1 MAIFSCGPSVPGDR
15 RRQAASRRRRRAVGR
30 AEPLEPRLAL
40 TASTGDESEAQAVSL
55 GVHPQS
61 MVCGCPLCAAPE
73 PPALEQRALAMPA
86 RAQFPLADTFKLH
99 SLPSASKRIY
109 LDFDGHL
116 TQNTLWQ
123 NYFNNPVV
131 DTPAFSLDADY
142 ATFSTVELEAVQ
154 DVFARVAEDFA
165 PFEVDVTT
173 EQPTDAD
180 LINSGGGDTRWGV
193 RVVVGGDGA
202 WIGSAG
208 IAIVNGF
215 GASDLSPAFAFAD
228 QWWKTNFNFVAGCI
242 SHEAGHTLGL
252 SHHGYQGAE
261 YYGGRGNWGPLM
273 GNPSTLLTQ
282 WSNGGYGG
290 ATNPTQDDLAVITTD
305 AGNGFGYRGD
315 DHGNSLAAATAYAGT
330 DLTGIVERNDD
341 VDLFRF
347 YTGRGA
353 VIDVTPAAIGANLD
367 VRAEILDSTGA
378 VVASSNPLGVLTAS
392 FNTTLTAGTYYLRVQ
407 GTGEGDQ
414 ATTGYSNYGSIG
426 QYTVRMQLEA
436 QPSIGTV
443 EDRVGTIQGP
453 VANGGLTNDPRPLV
467 SGVGVRGSIV
477 TLTAAGVPLGTGTV
491 AADGRWS
498 VAVTSPLA
506 DGLHQLLVSDSLGST
521 ATSSY
526 AITVDTA
533 APPVPVITRLDDDA
547 GPIQGTI
554 APGGRTDDTT
564 PIVIGTAAA
573 GAKVTVYDN
582 AVALGTTTADGAGGW
597 TFIPTARP
605 AGLHAFTAT
614 AQDDAGNESV
624 SSAPAAEVTIDVT
637 APAVPVIVS
646 VNDAVPP
653 VVGSVANGGS
663 TNDRSPTISGTGDP
677 GSLVRVAANG
687 ITIGESVVSGAGS
700 WSLTPSSPLA
710 NGTSTLVATAFD
722 DVGNPSAGSTPF
734 TIQVDTVAPVV
745 SIARIGAGTLT
756 IGRTAGIV
764 FTISEPVATFTAA
777 DVTVTG
783 GVLSGFTGSGAAYSA
798 TFTPT
803 AGFAGAA
810 TIAVATGTVTDAA
823 GNPNAASGPLPIA
836 IDTVAPTVAITRAGS
851 ALLAAGDTA
860 VVTFTLSERSTTFTV
875 GDVTVGNGSLSNF
888 SGSGRVYTAT
898 FTPRVQ
904 FAGTATLAVAE
915 GVFSDVAG
923 NGNLAA
929 QTLSIPVDTVYP
941 YVIGFGASIP
951 ATTLRIGDSVTL
963 FTRFSEPMTPQ
974 GSMTVRLNS
983 GGQASLVADADGRTA
998 QGTYTVQ
1005 PGEVAADLDVV
1016 AIVPN
1021 GTLRNA
1027 GGKIIAP
1034 TLPAPA
1040 SSLATRHDLVIDGAV
1055 KLRDPG
1061 SGFSVDP
1068 AVIRDLGI
1076 VQRIPI
1082 RFTTPVTGVTIS
1094 SFHLTL
1100 DNVVQPLVGARLQ
1113 GAGQAYTLLLPV
1125 GRTRPFGIYGL
1136 GIAPGAAIR
1145 ATANGALISTVSSVF
1160 WGSGTSVGMVP
1171 AVPQSLVA
1179 TRTAP
1184 VGDRIAARLTWAEA
1198 RPNAGGAVTGYLVE
1212 YRLAGSS
1219 QWTRVRLPVAASPAP
1234 ATAVDGLLAG
1244 MTYEFRVAAMNPAGI
1259 GGYAVSRPLLVG

>member
-1 MAIFSCGPSVPGDR
+1 MAIFSWRRAIPSD
-15 RRQAASRRRRRAVGR
+15 RRQAATKRRRRAVGL

-40 TASTGDESEAQAVSL
+40 SASTGDDAESQAGSL
-55 GVHPQS
+55 GIHPLS
-61 MVCGCPLCAAPE
+61 TTCSCPRCAAPQ
-73 PPALEQRALAMPA
+73 PPALEQRAMAMPA
-86 RAQFPLADTFKLH
+86 RAQFPLADTFTLH

-123 NYFNNPVV
+123 TYFNYPVV

-142 ATFSTVELEAVQ
+142 ANFSTLELESIQ
-154 DVFARVAEDFA
+154 DIFARVVEDFA

-180 LINSGGGDTRWGV
+180 LINSGGSDTRWGV

-208 IAIVNGF
+208 IAVVNSF
-215 GASDLSPAFAFAD
+215 GINDLSPAFAFAD
-228 QWWKTNFNFVAGCI
+228 QWWKTEFNFVAGCI

-252 SHHGYQGAE
+252 AHHGYQGAE

-273 GNPSTLLTQ
+273 GNPDTLLTQ
-282 WSNGGYGG
+282 WSNGEYAG
-290 ATNPTQDDLAVITTD
+290 ATNPTQDDLAVITTNG
-305 AGNGFGYRGD
+305 GNGFGYRGD
-315 DHGNSLAAATAYAGT
+315 DHGNTPATATAYAGT

-367 VRAEILDSTGA
+367 VLAEILDSTGA
-378 VVASSNPLGVLTAS
+378 VVASNNPLGVLTAS

-407 GTGEGDQ
+407 GTGEGDP

-453 VANGGLTNDPRPLV
+453 VANGGRTNDPRPLV
-467 SGVGVRGSIV
+467 SGVGVPGSIV

-491 AADGRWS
+491 AADGSWS

-533 APPVPVITRLDDDA
+533 APPVPAITRLDDDA
-547 GPIQGTI
+547 GPIQGPI
-554 APGGRTDDTT
+554 APSGRTDDTT
-564 PIVIGTAAA
+564 PIVTGTAAA
-573 GAKVTVYDN
+573 GARVTVYDN
-582 AVALGTTTADGAGGW
+582 AVALGSTTADGAGTW
-597 TFIPTARP
+597 TYTPTARP

-614 AQDDAGNESV
+614 TQDDVGNESAP
-624 SSAPAAEVTIDVT
+624 SAPAAQATIDVT
-637 APAVPVIVS
+637 APAVPVIAS

-653 VVGSVANGGS
+653 VVGGVANGGS
-663 TNDRSPTISGTGDP
+663 TNDRSPTISGTGEP

-687 ITIGESVVSGAGS
+687 VAIGQAVVSGGGT

-710 NGTSTLVATAFD
+710 NGGYALVATAVD
-722 DVGNPSAGSTPF
+722 DVGNASAGSTPF
-734 TIQVDTVAPVV
+734 AVRVDTVAPVV

-764 FTISEPVATFTAA
+764 FTVSEPVATFTAA

-783 GVLSGFTGSGAAYSA
+783 GVLSGFTGSAAAYSA

-803 AGFAGAA
+803 PGFVGVA
-810 TIAVATGTVTDAA
+810 TIAVAAGTVTDAA
-823 GNPNAASGPLPIA
+823 GNPNAASGLLSIA
-836 IDTVAPTVAITRAGS
+836 VDMVAPTVTITRAGGGV
-851 ALLAAGDTA
+851 LAAGDTA
-860 VVTFTLSERSTTFTV
+860 AITFTLSEPSTTFTA
-875 GDVTVGNGSLSNF
+875 GDVTVGNGSLTAF

-904 FAGTATLAVAE
+904 FAGTATLAVAA
-915 GVFSDVAG
+915 GVFSDAAG

-929 QTLSIPVDTVYP
+929 QALSIPVDTVAP
-941 YVIGFGASIP
+941 YVIGFGASTP
-951 ATTLRIGDSVTL
+951 AATLRIGDSVTL
-963 FTRFSEPMTPQ
+963 FTRFSERMTPQ
-974 GSMTVRLNS
+974 GSLTVRLNS
-983 GGQASLVADADGRTA
+983 GGQARLVAGADGVTA

-1021 GTLRNA
+1021 GTLRSA
-1027 GGKIIAP
+1027 GGKTIAP

-1040 SSLATRHDLVIDGAV
+1040 SSLATRHDIVVDGAV

-1068 AVIRDLGI
+1068 TVIRDLGI

-1082 RFTTPVTGVTIS
+1082 RFTTPVTGVTVA
-1094 SFHLTL
+1094 SFRLTL
-1100 DNVVQPLVGARLQ
+1100 DSVVQPLVGALLQ

-1125 GRTRPFGIYGL
+1125 GRTRPFGIYSL
-1136 GIAPGAAIR
+1136 GIAPGATIR
-1145 ATANGALISTVSSVF
+1145 ATANGALVSSIASVF

-1171 AVPQSLVA
+1171 AAPQSLVA

-1184 VGDRIAARLTWAEA
+1184 VGDRIAARLTWAAA

-1219 QWTRVRLPVAASPAP
+1219 QWTRVRLPVAAAAAP
-1234 ATAVDGLLAG
+1234 TTVVDGLLAG
-1244 MTYEFRVAAMNPAGI
+1244 MTYEFRVAAMNQAGI
-1259 GGYAVSRPLLVG
+1259 GGYAVSKPLLVG